1 MVQIKESTYRRKEK
15 CGMNT
20 DIGIQTK
27 IDMLNALLLKLT
39 TLDGICM
46 IFTHSQKASIE
57 KVGVGCGAN
66 DKDIKG
72 RFIID
77 REVMDRLLPA
87 IEKLII
93 EYRNKIKEL

>member
-1 MVQIKESTYRRKEK
+1 
-15 CGMNT
+15 MNT

-27 IDMLNALLLKLT
+27 IDTLNALSLKLT
-39 TLDGICM
+39 TLEGICM
-46 IFTHSQKASIE
+46 IFTHSKKASIE
-57 KVGVGCGAN
+57 KVGVGCGVN

-93 EYRNKIKEL
+93 KYRDKIKEL

>member
-1 MVQIKESTYRRKEK
+1 
-15 CGMNT
+15 MNT

-27 IDMLNALLLKLT
+27 IDTLNALSLKLT
-39 TLDGICM
+39 TLEGICM
-46 IFTHSQKASIE
+46 IFTHSKNASIE

-66 DKDIKG
+66 EKDVKG

-77 REVMDRLLPA
+77 REVMDRLLPI
-87 IEKLII
+87 IEGLII

>member
-1 MVQIKESTYRRKEK
+1 
-15 CGMNT
+15 MNT

-66 DKDIKG
+66 EKDVKG

>member
-1 MVQIKESTYRRKEK
+1 
-15 CGMNT
+15 MNT

-27 IDMLNALLLKLT
+27 IDTLNALLLKLT
-39 TLDGICM
+39 TLEGICM
-46 IFTHSQKASIE
+46 IFTHSKKASIE

-93 EYRNKIKEL
+93 EYRNKIKDSGEEVKD

>member
-1 MVQIKESTYRRKEK
+1 MVQIKESPHKKEK
-15 CGMNT
+15 GSMNT
-20 DIGIQTK
+20 DVKVQQK
-27 IDMLNALLLKLT
+27 IDTLNALSLKLT
-39 TLDGICM
+39 TLEGICT
-46 IFTHSQKASIE
+46 IFTHSKKASIE

-77 REVMDRLLPA
+77 REVMERLLPI
-87 IEKLII
+87 IEGLII

>member
-1 MVQIKESTYRRKEK
+1 
-15 CGMNT
+15 MNT

-27 IDMLNALLLKLT
+27 IDTLNALLLKLT
-39 TLDGICM
+39 TLEGICM

-66 DKDIKG
+66 EKDVKG

>member
-1 MVQIKESTYRRKEK
+1 MVQIKESPHKKEK
-15 CGMNT
+15 GSMNT

-27 IDMLNALLLKLT
+27 IDTLNALSLKLT
-39 TLDGICM
+39 TLEGICM
-46 IFTHSQKASIE
+46 IFTHSKKASIE
-57 KVGVGCGAN
+57 KVGVGCGVN

-93 EYRNKIKEL
+93 KYRDKIKEL

>member
-1 MVQIKESTYRRKEK
+1 MVQIKESPHKKEK
-15 CGMNT
+15 GGMNT

-27 IDMLNALLLKLT
+27 IDTLNVLLLKLT
-39 TLDGICM
+39 TLEGICM
-46 IFTHSQKASIE
+46 IFTHSKKASIE

-77 REVMDRLLPA
+77 REVNVTNLL
-87 IEKLII
+87 
-93 EYRNKIKEL
+93 

>member
-1 MVQIKESTYRRKEK
+1 MVQVKESP
-15 CGMNT
+15 MNT
-20 DIGIQTK
+20 DVKVQQK
-27 IDMLNALLLKLT
+27 IDTLNALSLKLT
-39 TLDGICM
+39 TLEGICM
-46 IFTHSQKASIE
+46 IFTHSKKASIE

-93 EYRNKIKEL
+93 KYRDKIKEL

>member
-1 MVQIKESTYRRKEK
+1 
-15 CGMNT
+15 MNT

-66 DKDIKG
+66 ERDVKG

>member
-1 MVQIKESTYRRKEK
+1 
-15 CGMNT
+15 MNT

-27 IDMLNALLLKLT
+27 IDTLNALLLKLT
-39 TLDGICM
+39 TLEGICM
-46 IFTHSQKASIE
+46 IFTHSKKASIE

>member
-1 MVQIKESTYRRKEK
+1 MVQVKESP
-15 CGMNT
+15 MNT
-20 DIGIQTK
+20 DVKVQQK
-27 IDMLNALLLKLT
+27 IDTLNALSLKLT
-39 TLDGICM
+39 TLEGICM
-46 IFTHSQKASIE
+46 IFTHSKKASIE

-77 REVMDRLLPA
+77 REIMERLLPA

-93 EYRNKIKEL
+93 KYRDKIKEL

>member
-1 MVQIKESTYRRKEK
+1 
-15 CGMNT
+15 MNT
-20 DIGIQTK
+20 DVKVQQK
-27 IDMLNALLLKLT
+27 IDTLNALLLKLT
-39 TLDGICM
+39 TLEGICT
-46 IFTHSQKASIE
+46 ILTHSKKASIE

-93 EYRNKIKEL
+93 KYRDKIKEL

>member
-1 MVQIKESTYRRKEK
+1 MVQIKESPHKKEK
-15 CGMNT
+15 GRMNT
-20 DIGIQTK
+20 DVKVQQK
-27 IDMLNALLLKLT
+27 IDTLNALLLKLR
-39 TLDGICM
+39 TLEGICM
-46 IFTHSQKASIE
+46 IFTHSKKASIE
-57 KVGVGCGAN
+57 KVGVGCGVN

-93 EYRNKIKEL
+93 KYRDKIKEL

>member
-1 MVQIKESTYRRKEK
+1 
-15 CGMNT
+15 MNT

-27 IDMLNALLLKLT
+27 IDTLNALLLKLT
-39 TLDGICM
+39 TLEGICM
-46 IFTHSQKASIE
+46 IFTHSKKASIE

-93 EYRNKIKEL
+93 KYRDKIKEL

>member
-1 MVQIKESTYRRKEK
+1 
-15 CGMNT
+15 MNT

-27 IDMLNALLLKLT
+27 IDTLNALLLKLT

>member
-1 MVQIKESTYRRKEK
+1 MK
-15 CGMNT
+15 T

-27 IDMLNALLLKLT
+27 IDTLNALLLKLT
-39 TLDGICM
+39 TLEGICM

-57 KVGVGCGAN
+57 KVGIGCGAN

>member
-1 MVQIKESTYRRKEK
+1 
-15 CGMNT
+15 MNT

-27 IDMLNALLLKLT
+27 IDTLNALLLKLT

-66 DKDIKG
+66 EKDVKG

>member
-1 MVQIKESTYRRKEK
+1 
-15 CGMNT
+15 
-20 DIGIQTK
+20 
-27 IDMLNALLLKLT
+27 
-39 TLDGICM
+39 M
-46 IFTHSQKASIE
+46 IFTHSKKASIE

-77 REVMDRLLPA
+77 REVMERLLPI
-87 IEKLII
+87 IEGLII